1 MLLVRGTVG
10 EVGGDR
16 MSTKHA
22 LLGLLL
28 EGPSYPYKLAD
39 QLKERVGPA
48 WVVSSG
54 QVYNTIGQ
62 LEKEELIEPVDNR
75 MVGQDKRRRF
85 VSITDSGAREFESWM
100 EAGLAAV
107 KLPRRPELLK
117 ITLAGPERLKT
128 VLDHIDAYE
137 ESCTKRLNEFKEV
150 RDLIPPHRTPVR
162 ADHALLRLNLSFDI
176 TLLEGELQRA
186 RDTREVLL
194 WLHAQPEVIWPSTAD
209 PTGTEKTHARRV
221 ARKELF
227 EGMAVPQSRQPRR
240 GRFTQ
245 R

>member
-1 MLLVRGTVG
+1 
-10 EVGGDR
+10 

-39 QLKERVGPA
+39 RLKERVGPA
-48 WVVSSG
+48 WAVSSG
-54 QVYNTIGQ
+54 QVYKTIGQ
-62 LEKEELIEPVDNR
+62 LEKEELIESVDSS
-75 MVGQDKRRRF
+75 MVDQDKRRRF
-85 VSITDSGAREFESWM
+85 VSITDSGAREFENWLV
-100 EAGLAAV
+100 AVLVAV

-128 VLDHIDAYE
+128 VLDQIDAYE
-137 ESCTKRLNEFKEV
+137 ESCTKRLNEFKRV
-150 RDLIPPHRTPVR
+150 RDLIPPHQVPVR

-186 RDTREVLL
+186 RDTREMLL
-194 WLHAQPEVIWPSTAD
+194 WLHAQPEAIWPSTAD
-209 PTGTEKTHARRV
+209 PSATQKARARRG
-221 ARKELF
+221 AREELF
-227 EGMAVPQSRQPRR
+227 EGMAAPQPRQSRR
-240 GRFTQ
+240 GRLGQ